1 VTEANRSPDAPLKPL
16 TRRVIVEVPF
26 LGENNLERNGNLAY
40 LSACVADCLL
50 RGEAPMAVPLSVVCG
65 VTPEAAELVA
75 DSISL
80 QWRPFADAT
89 VAYVDRGVTPAMKKR
104 LQAAA
109 DADEVETCEM
119 RELGPKWAEVLQNA
133 PVYLG
138 LGDSAIVWDQKEQRF
153 STQAHSVKD
162 EQLPPL
168 MLALMFVIN
177 QGSRDSRLEREM
189 IRFVERINS
198 VAGDMKRAA
207 ERAALN
213 NRS

>member
-1 VTEANRSPDAPLKPL
+1 MTEANRSPDAPLKPL

-50 RGEAPMAVPLSVVCG
+50 RGEAPIAVPLSVVCA
-65 VTPEAAELVA
+65 VTPETAELIA

-89 VAYVDRGVTPAMKKR
+89 VAYCDRGVTPAMKKR
-104 LQAAA
+104 LLAAT
-109 DADEVETCEM
+109 DEGVETCEM
-119 RELGPKWAEVLQNA
+119 RELGGKWAEVLQNT
-133 PVYLG
+133 PFYLG
-138 LGDSAIVWDQKEQRF
+138 LGDSAIVWDQVEQRF
-153 STQAHSVKD
+153 SVQAHSVKD
-162 EQLPPL
+162 EKLPPL

-177 QGSRDSRLEREM
+177 QGSKDSRLEREM
-189 IRFVERINS
+189 IRFVERINA
-198 VAGDMKRAA
+198 VAGDMKHK
-207 ERAALN
+207 AALAAMN